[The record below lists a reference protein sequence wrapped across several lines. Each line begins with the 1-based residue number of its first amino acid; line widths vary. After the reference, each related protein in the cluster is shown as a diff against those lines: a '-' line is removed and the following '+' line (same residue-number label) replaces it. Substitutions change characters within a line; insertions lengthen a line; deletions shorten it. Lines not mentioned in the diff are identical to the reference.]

1 MDEYTDLEVAMLDE
15 EMNNEDNSEILDGNR
30 LKENIELHKSD
41 YQSLKPSMYLTI

>member
-30 LKENIELHKSD
+30 LN
-41 YQSLKPSMYLTI
+41 